1 MFKWIAWVFNE
12 ICRMVDDLLDAAGWL
27 IGGLVYLLKLLVP
40 AKKPPVKKERVNES
54 SRFSSGEQDQIDLI
68 SYSGLEENKSY
79 LEIGD
84 TFVRTLFISGYPFV
98 ANTGWLN
105 MLINFN
111 HNIDISYHIE
121 QVNPLLALP
130 KLNRKITELESRKR
144 AMLKGGKMIGSE
156 LTDPLESAIELKDK
170 IQRGQEKLFQVS
182 IYMTITANSLEELN
196 KITTVL
202 ETVMASRL
210 FYIKTATFRQLEG
223 LQSILPRAENQ
234 LNQKRNL
241 DSSSAAL
248 TFPFVSSE
256 LVQESGILYGINKS
270 NNSLVIIDR
279 FLLHNANSII
289 FAHSGSGKS
298 YTAKVEILRQLM
310 QGTKVIVI
318 DPEREYKQL
327 AASVNGTY
335 IKLSA
340 KSKEKINPF
349 DFLTSSNSR
358 ENNLSEHIQD
368 LTEIISLM
376 VGGLSSQEK
385 AVVDK
390 AIIQTYKEHG
400 YRLHNPYKTKG
411 KQKNYPLLKDF
422 YRVLKN
428 LKQKNLCHRLELFV
442 SGSLSSVFDSQT
454 NIALDNRLIIFDIK
468 DLQESLRPVMML
480 IISNFVENQV
490 KISTQ
495 KRILVIDEGWM
506 LLQHEE
512 SARFLS
518 GLVRRAR
525 KYYLGVTIISQ
536 QANDFLSKEYGRAI
550 ASQSSLRILMRQDTT
565 TIKKVAEE
573 FKLSEYE
580 EHFLLTCDRG
590 EALIIAGQNHVAVK
604 IVASEK
610 EHPLLT
616 TDPNEIYL

>member
-1 MFKWIAWVFNE
+1 MLKLPKIENDIV
-12 ICRMVDDLLDAAGWL
+12 L
-27 IGGLVYLLKLLVP
+27 YKQLLKRI
-40 AKKPPVKKERVNES
+40 KKRRKPSKKELLKKSFQFN
-54 SRFSSGEQDQIDLI
+54 FGEQDQVDLI
-68 SYSGLEENKSY
+68 SYTGLEENTSY
-79 LEIGD
+79 IRMGD
-84 TFVRTLFISGYPFV
+84 KFVRTLFISGYPFV
-98 ANTGWLN
+98 ATTGWLN

-144 AMLKGGKMIGSE
+144 TMVKDGKIIGSE
-156 LTDPLESAIELKDK
+156 LTDPLESAIELRDK

-196 KITTVL
+196 KITTIL
-202 ETVMASRL
+202 ETVMSTKL
-210 FYIKTATFRQLEG
+210 FYIKIASFQQLEG

-234 LNQKRNL
+234 LNQRRNL

-256 LVQESGILYGINKS
+256 LVQESGMLYGINKS

-279 FLLHNANSII
+279 FSLNNANSII
-289 FAHSGSGKS
+289 FAQSGSGKS

-310 QGTKVIVI
+310 QGTKVIVL

-349 DFLTSSNSR
+349 DFSTSSISD
-358 ENNLSEHIQD
+358 ENGLSEHIQD
-368 LTEIISLM
+368 LTEIISLL
-376 VGGLSSQEK
+376 VGSLSAEEK
-385 AVVDK
+385 AITDK

-400 YRLHNPYKTKG
+400 FSLHQAYQPKANRSTRGRKPKEKS
-411 KQKNYPLLKDF
+411 YPLLKDF
-422 YRVLKN
+422 YKVLKDM
-428 LKQKNLCHRLELFV
+428 KQKDLCNRLERFV
-442 SGSLSSVFDSQT
+442 KGSLSTVFDSQT
-454 NIALDNRLIIFDIK
+454 NIALDNRLIVFDIK
-468 DLQESLRPVMML
+468 DLSESLRQIMML
-480 IISNFVENQV
+480 VVANFVQNQV
-490 KISTQ
+490 KSNPQ
-495 KRILVIDEGWM
+495 KRMLVIDEGWM

-512 SARFLS
+512 SARFVS

-536 QANDFLSKEYGRAI
+536 QANDFLSQEYGRAI

-565 TIKKVAEE
+565 TIKKVAAE

-590 EALIIAGQNHVAVK
+590 EALIIADQNHVAVK
-604 IVASEK
+604 VVASEK

-616 TDPNEIYL
+616 TDPKEIYL